1 MMSDD
6 DWQDAKQALG
16 DRIDDLRTDY
26 RHLPADELARQI
38 HSLKGLAAAY
48 GQRAIAGLIHALE
61 DDLRTQGRATPIAS
75 YLDMMDDM
83 LDARRGADIAYLE
96 LMLATLHSR
105 FTAA

>member
-16 DRIDDLRTDY
+16 DRIDDLRADY
-26 RHLPADELARQI
+26 RRLPVDELARQI
-38 HSLKGLAAAY
+38 HSLKGLSAAY

-83 LDARRGADIAYLE
+83 LDARRGADIAYLD